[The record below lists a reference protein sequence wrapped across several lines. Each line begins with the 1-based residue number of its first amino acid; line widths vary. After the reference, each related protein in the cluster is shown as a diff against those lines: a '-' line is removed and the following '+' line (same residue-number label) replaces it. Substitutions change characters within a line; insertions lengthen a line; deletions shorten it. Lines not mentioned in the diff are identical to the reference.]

1 MGVMSTPNAG
11 GTAPRISLS
20 SGSVGHTASANGNSF
35 RLLVG
40 YHEMTT
46 RHSMAKEKM
55 LRKGPRTLARGCT
68 QGSVS
73 ESRSEADCRASTLL
87 PMAVTSATGS
97 RFMLVAGGTNAAHPG
112 RDATATRAT
121 ASNNWTNDL
130 ERESMVARERRK
142 EKCVI
147 VSKACSFSQNVV
159 PFQDDQPE
167 PAPQTNQS
175 AIGTTC
181 AAAR

>member
-97 RFMLVAGGTNAAHPG
+97 RFMLVAPAAAGAADEASVDAGGTNAAHPG

-130 ERESMVARERRK
+130 ERESMVAKVARERRK
-142 EKCVI
+142 EAKCVI
-147 VSKACSFSQNVV
+147 VVSKASKRRLSQNECG
-159 PFQDDQPE
+159 P
-167 PAPQTNQS
+167 
-175 AIGTTC
+175 G
-181 AAAR
+181 